1 MSNLLLHIITQPDN
15 TISNMNT
22 RHQLS
27 PTMPPSQYPVERL
40 TIDQYL
46 SGLADQYRRGCALTD
61 LTCKRL
67 ARIAM
72 CREVS
77 RVLRVR
83 FTYRQ
88 AQQMLP

>member
-1 MSNLLLHIITQPDN
+1 
-15 TISNMNT
+15 MNV

-27 PTMPPSQYPVERL
+27 PTMPRSTYPVERI

-46 SGLADQYRRGCALTD
+46 NGLAEQYRRGCELSD

-67 ARIAM
+67 ARIAL

-77 RVLRVR
+77 KALSVR

-88 AQQMLP
+88 ASALLA

>member
-1 MSNLLLHIITQPDN
+1 
-15 TISNMNT
+15 MNV

-27 PTMPPSQYPVERL
+27 PTMPRSTYPVERI

-61 LTCKRL
+61 LTCKRM
-67 ARIAM
+67 ARIAL

-77 RVLRVR
+77 RTLSVR

-88 AQQMLP
+88 ASALLA

>member
-1 MSNLLLHIITQPDN
+1 
-15 TISNMNT
+15 MNV

-27 PTMPPSQYPVERL
+27 PTMPRSTYPTERI

-61 LTCKRL
+61 LTCKRM
-67 ARIAM
+67 ARIAL

-77 RVLRVR
+77 RALSVR

-88 AQQMLP
+88 ASALLA